1 MTKDEVFFLFLFCF
15 SFLEINLICVHW
27 GYTNTQ
33 ACLAICCTLQNYT
46 LLCQLCFFSGS
57 FHWICGTTLRILVEN
72 SSKRKKKSQ
81 LTVDP
86 VTKSTTLKSWRVFQY
101 KFQKQMGLGV
111 SRDLSY
117 SNFSLPIDIIC
128 RYGKLEQV
136 YQISI
141 KV

>member
-1 MTKDEVFFLFLFCF
+1 MCKRDNSLNCNIFPHYFLYQHILPLLWNKLEKTEKLYSMTKDEVFFLFLFCF

-86 VTKSTTLKSWRVFQY
+86 VTKSTTLKSWRVF
-101 KFQKQMGLGV
+101 
-111 SRDLSY
+111 
-117 SNFSLPIDIIC
+117 
-128 RYGKLEQV
+128 
-136 YQISI
+136 
-141 KV
+141 